1 MALSPSSR
9 PRSPPRGD
17 VLLEPLTLARGVQTE
32 GGNLQE
38 GKPREVTGR
47 ESTFTKTASGRAI
60 QTWTCP
66 PWAAWPQGHCPVTL
80 QLEDTEA
87 WMPASLWDCPGDGR
101 LAACPDL
108 LGCSPPPTQA
118 HRAPASGLPA
128 ATVPSQTG
136 ARGSWDWTLTP
147 GWRAQHRAC
156 GV

>member
-1 MALSPSSR
+1 M
-9 PRSPPRGD
+9 
-17 VLLEPLTLARGVQTE
+17 
-32 GGNLQE
+32 
-38 GKPREVTGR
+38 TGR

-108 LGCSPPPTQA
+108 LGCSPPQPKRTEHPPQVFLRPWSQA
-118 HRAPASGLPA
+118 GQVHEAPG
-128 ATVPSQTG
+128 TG
-136 ARGSWDWTLTP
+136 P
-147 GWRAQHRAC
+147 
-156 GV
+156 